1 MSVLSL
7 ENIYYRYENAQ
18 KYVLKDLNAQFE
30 EGKFIAVV
38 GKSGAGKS
46 TFLSLLAGL
55 DSPTKGK
62 VLFKGE
68 DIAKGSYSNHRR
80 DHICLVFQNY
90 NLIDYLTPLENVK
103 LVNEKAD
110 KEILLKLGLGEE
122 LIHRNVLKLSGG
134 QQQRVAIARALV
146 SKAPIILADEPTG
159 NLDEGTAAEIIDILK
174 MAAHER
180 GKCVVVV
187 THSPQVADACDEV
200 LTLEEGQLKKSK
212 GKKG

>member
-68 DIAKGSYSNHRR
+68 DIAKGSYSDHRR

-110 KEILLKLGLGEE
+110 KEILLKLGLEEE
-122 LIHRNVLKLSGG
+122 LIHKNV
-134 QQQRVAIARALV
+134 
-146 SKAPIILADEPTG
+146 
-159 NLDEGTAAEIIDILK
+159 
-174 MAAHER
+174 
-180 GKCVVVV
+180 
-187 THSPQVADACDEV
+187 
-200 LTLEEGQLKKSK
+200 
-212 GKKG
+212 

>member
-159 NLDEGTAAEIIDILK
+159 NLDIENGLAIVGLLHQLSSERGTAVL
-174 MAAHER
+174 MTTHNRLVLER
-180 GKCVVVV
+180 YPARCI
-187 THSPQVADACDEV
+187 EV
-200 LTLEEGQLKKSK
+200 GNI
-212 GKKG
+212 

>member
-1 MSVLSL
+1 MSILSFSNL
-7 ENIYYRYENAQ
+7 SYSYDKKKNIFSNISAEME
-18 KYVLKDLNAQFE
+18 L
-30 EGKFIAVV
+30 GKIYAILGPSGC
-38 GKSGAGKS
+38 GK
-46 TFLSLLAGL
+46 TTLLSLLGGL

-174 MAAHER
+174 MAAHES
-180 GKCVVVV
+180 GKCVIVV

-212 GKKG
+212 GNKG

>member
-62 VLFKGE
+62 VLRGK
-68 DIAKGSYSNHRR
+68 
-80 DHICLVFQNY
+80 
-90 NLIDYLTPLENVK
+90 
-103 LVNEKAD
+103 
-110 KEILLKLGLGEE
+110 ILQK
-122 LIHRNVLKLSGG
+122 VPT
-134 QQQRVAIARALV
+134 AIIV
-146 SKAPIILADEPTG
+146 
-159 NLDEGTAAEIIDILK
+159 EIIF
-174 MAAHER
+174 AWF
-180 GKCVVVV
+180 
-187 THSPQVADACDEV
+187 
-200 LTLEEGQLKKSK
+200 SK
-212 GKKG
+212 TTI